1 MNYADYSVIILKKDD
16 TEVTF
21 MIGTSRFTLT
31 SKGFTK
37 IFKEVH
43 DIKELDSVVGSYLME
58 GFGIASASRNYEKA

>member
-1 MNYADYSVIILKKDD
+1 MNYADYSVIVLKKDD

-43 DIKELDSVVGSYLME
+43 DIRELDSVVDSYLMD
-58 GFGIASASRNYEKA
+58 GFGLVSTSRKYQKA